1 MFTLT
6 PEIYEKMDA
15 KSQRLIRRVATNKP
29 VSIMDCIYLQT
40 DREVKQHP
48 ELLAK
53 IEKLTKAITAKTL
66 AAVNK
71 KSKK

>member
-15 KSQRLIRRVATNKP
+15 KSQRLIKRVATNKP
-29 VSIMDCIYLQT
+29 VSIMDCIHLQT
-40 DREVKQHP
+40 DMEVKQHP
-48 ELLAK
+48 EFLAE
-53 IEKLTKAITAKTL
+53 IEKLTTAIKAKTL
-66 AAVNK
+66 AAFNK